1 MNRSRDVSM
10 RQTYRYGSRLGRM
23 LELSMVTFGSRQI
36 PTIFLQHL
44 QNIFDFVLFH
54 IIECFDY
61 AGKGTNNNTFKQIFA
76 LKVLKDN
83 ERCTNPKRV
92 LHGMNPWKQL
102 PCSAIVIFVTKN
114 IKMSCKSYSSFLAIQ
129 AQASASAR
137 ALWCWVRPYPQ

>member
-1 MNRSRDVSM
+1 M

-23 LELSMVTFGSRQI
+23 LELSMVTLGSRQI

-61 AGKGTNNNTFKQIFA
+61 AGKGTNNNTFKQILA

-83 ERCTNPKRV
+83 ERLYQSK
-92 LHGMNPWKQL
+92 K
-102 PCSAIVIFVTKN
+102 
-114 IKMSCKSYSSFLAIQ
+114 
-129 AQASASAR
+129 SASRYEPVKATP
-137 ALWCWVRPYPQ
+137 L